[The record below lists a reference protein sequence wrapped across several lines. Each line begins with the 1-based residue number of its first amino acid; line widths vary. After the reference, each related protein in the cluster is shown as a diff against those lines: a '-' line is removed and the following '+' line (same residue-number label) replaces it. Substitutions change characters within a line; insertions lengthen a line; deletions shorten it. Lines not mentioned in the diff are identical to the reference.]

1 MSSRVKISTSIFSKA
16 YLAVAWKSRNEL
28 TDYERRGFA
37 QFFYLTICGH
47 IESLLSSIIKVRI
60 NSIRYMVRWEA
71 VPPMQFND
79 GGQIHHCELKPVI
92 DSVLQIVSLVAKDTE
107 NAPLNKLFELY
118 SKVFS
123 QSLKEITGK
132 DLYEDLD
139 ALASLRNLFAHGRD
153 LFIEFDGPFPDKA
166 TLDNNPL
173 QKPAQRLFKAGII
186 KDFNITGRNYDK
198 FQALFYSDE
207 VLLYFYRSVQKI
219 EDVLIKSIGFMPEK
233 SMTYMPPL
241 VDLEVEE

>member
-1 MSSRVKISTSIFSKA
+1 
-16 YLAVAWKSRNEL
+16 
-28 TDYERRGFA
+28 
-37 QFFYLTICGH
+37 
-47 IESLLSSIIKVRI
+47 
-60 NSIRYMVRWEA
+60 
-71 VPPMQFND
+71 MQFND